1 MSRRVWASGLIRPD
15 PRTKFVLILICVIA
29 ATIAPSLKYELLVV
43 AAVAVFGALIGK
55 WRSALTGLAAYA
67 LIYALTL
74 WTVGNV
80 SGLARGFLMAFFGIL
95 HKVYPCG
102 MIAGLVIRTTRVNEF
117 LAAMNRSRVPKK
129 IVIPIA
135 VMLRYLP
142 AIREDWV
149 SIHDAMRLR
158 DVNPSLAGLIT
169 RPLLTAQCVYVP
181 LMMAASKAAD
191 ELAIAS
197 LTRGIENPSPRT
209 SLIEIRM
216 GAADIALIG
225 AFAAVLAVAAVWK

>member
-1 MSRRVWASGLIRPD
+1 M
-15 PRTKFVLILICVIA
+15 
-29 ATIAPSLKYELLVV
+29 
-43 AAVAVFGALIGK
+43 
-55 WRSALTGLAAYA
+55 
-67 LIYALTL
+67 
-74 WTVGNV
+74 

>member
-1 MSRRVWASGLIRPD
+1 
-15 PRTKFVLILICVIA
+15 
-29 ATIAPSLKYELLVV
+29 
-43 AAVAVFGALIGK
+43 
-55 WRSALTGLAAYA
+55 
-67 LIYALTL
+67 
-74 WTVGNV
+74 
-80 SGLARGFLMAFFGIL
+80 
-95 HKVYPCG
+95 
-102 MIAGLVIRTTRVNEF
+102 
-117 LAAMNRSRVPKK
+117 
-129 IVIPIA
+129 
-135 VMLRYLP
+135 MLRYLP

-225 AFAAVLAVAAVWK
+225 AFAVVLAVAAVWK

>member
-1 MSRRVWASGLIRPD
+1 MCSSDL
-15 PRTKFVLILICVIA
+15 
-29 ATIAPSLKYELLVV
+29 
-43 AAVAVFGALIGK
+43 
-55 WRSALTGLAAYA
+55 
-67 LIYALTL
+67 
-74 WTVGNV
+74 
-80 SGLARGFLMAFFGIL
+80 
-95 HKVYPCG
+95 
-102 MIAGLVIRTTRVNEF
+102 
-117 LAAMNRSRVPKK
+117 
-129 IVIPIA
+129 
-135 VMLRYLP
+135 
-142 AIREDWV
+142 
-149 SIHDAMRLR
+149 

-169 RPLLTAQCVYVP
+169 RSLLTAQCVYVP

>member
-15 PRTKFVLILICVIA
+15 PRTKFALILICVIA

-149 SIHDAMRLR
+149 SIHDAMLYNYEMCQGRW
-158 DVNPSLAGLIT
+158 DVAFKIHLPPEHRSLGQGTVVQGRENGGHNAQVQTRILHAQPAAHLGVHVHLTQIDLQIIT
-169 RPLLTAQCVYVP
+169 V
-181 LMMAASKAAD
+181 
-191 ELAIAS
+191 
-197 LTRGIENPSPRT
+197 
-209 SLIEIRM
+209 
-216 GAADIALIG
+216 
-225 AFAAVLAVAAVWK
+225 